1 MFLLTKM
8 LVWVDIYTTTA
19 TPLYITPLYTVLLIK
34 ENINNILLNKSE
46 VFTGKSHTKT
56 KY

>member
-8 LVWVDIYTTTA
+8 LAWVDIYTTTA
-19 TPLYITPLYTVLLIK
+19 TPLYTVLLIK